1 MTVLRDEDFD
11 TFLSRKAKTMNGLLI
26 HGADEAAVSLLA
38 RQATKQLG
46 GEPQRL
52 DVSACKSSPGEF
64 FDRFLSLSMF
74 GDRETLLL
82 EDADETCLKFLE
94 PAFRFVTLGNFAVIL
109 CSALGKTSKLRSA
122 AEESNLFACLAVY
135 EEDEAKL
142 QARIRKLLMGH
153 GLSWGTDAEEEFYST
168 VGDDRAL
175 VTGEAE
181 KLALYAHGKTEI
193 SVDDVK
199 AICGDTAEFYAD
211 DLTDAILAGDLEL
224 TDHVSTSMGPE
235 LRSFFP
241 LFQLH
246 IAKLQTLAVDMERG
260 LNADSAVRGAKP
272 PIFFKRKPVII
283 DQLKRISLQNLMDIQ
298 AAVQETTLLSRK
310 NADLSEA
317 INSRALLA
325 IARQCRARN

>member
-11 TFLSRKAKTMNGLLI
+11 AFLSRKAKAMNGVLI
-26 HGADEAAVSLLA
+26 HGTDEAAVNLLA

-52 DVSACKSSPGEF
+52 DLSACKSSPGEF

-94 PAFRFVTLGNFAVIL
+94 PAFRYATLGNFAVIL
-109 CSALGKTSKLRSA
+109 CSALGKTSKLRLA
-122 AEESNLFACLAVY
+122 AEDSALFACLAVY
-135 EEDEAKL
+135 EEDQGRL
-142 QARIRKLLMGH
+142 YARIRKLLMDH
-153 GLSWGTDAEEEFYST
+153 GLSWDTDAEEEFFST

-181 KLALYAHGKTEI
+181 KLALYAHGKAKI

-199 AICGDTAEFYAD
+199 AICGETAEFYAD
-211 DLTDAILAGDLEL
+211 DLIDAILAGDLEL
-224 TDHVSTSMGPE
+224 TDHVSASMGPE

-246 IAKLQTLAVDMERG
+246 IAKLQNLAMDMERG
-260 LNADSAVRGAKP
+260 MNADSALRGAKP
-272 PIFFKRKPVII
+272 PIFFKRKSAII
-283 DQLKRISLQNLMDIQ
+283 DQLKRISLQNLIDIQ

-310 NADLSEA
+310 NADLSDA

-325 IARQCRARN
+325 LARQCRSRN